1 MSISQFFELMQ
12 NKIKKTNYDNSKVLK
27 PWGEEYNIYRNKK
40 KLAITYLKLKKGES
54 TSVHCHPK
62 KKTGFLI
69 LSGIAEVQLGIY
81 KKNIFKYKP
90 MSILVL
96 RPGLFHR
103 IKASRGGDLYALEIE
118 TPYIKRDLIRMED
131 NYGRKNN
138 GYESLQKSIRLTDND
153 IIFDTPT
160 LKKSNKYLLN
170 NIKIEISY
178 FSNFKKFNSYDD
190 KSVSIILDGNII
202 NNSNKTVIT
211 IGEIVK
217 SYTLK
222 KLSNFF
228 KINKKI
234 LILRAFKN

>member
-1 MSISQFFELMQ
+1 MN
-12 NKIKKTNYDNSKVLK
+12 NKIKKINYDNSKILK
-27 PWGEEYNIYRNKK
+27 PWGEEYNIFRNKK

-69 LSGIAEVQLGIY
+69 LAGIAEVQLGIY
-81 KKNIFKYKP
+81 KKNIFRYRP

-96 RPGLFHR
+96 RPGLFHK
-103 IKASRGGDLYALEIE
+103 IKASNKGDLYALEIE
-118 TPYIKRDLIRMED
+118 TPYIKTDLIRMED

-138 GYESLQKSIRLTDND
+138 GYESLNKSVRLTEND
-153 IIFDTPT
+153 VTFNTPL
-160 LKKSNKYLLN
+160 LKKTNKYLLN
-170 NIKIEISY
+170 DIKIEISY
-178 FSNFKKFNSYDD
+178 FSSFEKFNSFDD

-202 NNSNKTVIT
+202 NDYNKTVIT

-222 KLSNFF
+222 RLSNFF

-234 LILRAFKN
+234 LILRASKN

>member
-1 MSISQFFELMQ
+1 MSKL
-12 NKIKKTNYDNSKVLK
+12 KKKEYDNCKVLK
-27 PWGEEYNIYRNKK
+27 TWGEEYNIFRNKK

-69 LSGIAEVQLGIY
+69 LSGTAHVQLGIY
-81 KKNIFKYKP
+81 KKNVFKYKP

-103 IKASRGGDLYALEIE
+103 IKASDKSDLYALEIE
-118 TPYIKRDLIRMED
+118 TPYIKTDLIRMED

-138 GYESLQKSIRLTDND
+138 GYEGLHKTIRLTKKD
-153 IIFDTPT
+153 IIFKIPT
-160 LKKSNKYLLN
+160 IKKSNKYILN
-170 NIKIEISY
+170 NIQIEISY
-178 FSNFKKFNSYDD
+178 FTSFKKFNSLDD

-202 NNSNKTVIT
+202 NDSNKTVIT

-217 SYTLK
+217 FHTLK
-222 KLSNFF
+222 KLSTLFR
-228 KINKKI
+228 INKKI
-234 LILRAFKN
+234 LILRALKVNIESSTILE